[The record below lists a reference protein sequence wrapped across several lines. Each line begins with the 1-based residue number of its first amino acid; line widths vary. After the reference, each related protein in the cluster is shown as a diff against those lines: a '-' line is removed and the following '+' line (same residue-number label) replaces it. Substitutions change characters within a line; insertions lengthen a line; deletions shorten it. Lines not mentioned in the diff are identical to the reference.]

1 MDELSTPYSLS
12 EDAVSRYRDEGF
24 VKLKAVLSAITID
37 AFRAEL
43 TRVVRDVYLAQ
54 VHARLAEDYGTKFAD
69 KAAKFFA
76 APAAGPQ
83 STYARAFT
91 QRPNLWRFSP
101 LAETLVRSTRLARIA
116 TQLMDV
122 TGVRLYHDQ
131 ALFKEAHGGHTPWH
145 VDQFYWPLS
154 NANTT
159 TLWIPLQAVPLQM
172 GPVAF
177 ARGSHRAAAQG
188 LAAQLAISDESEA
201 RLAQLM
207 SEFEVD
213 ESAFDIGDVSF
224 HSGWTCHRAGPN
236 STDATRAAFTIIY
249 MDENIRLIEP
259 EHDNHRFDARMWLPG
274 VRPGEIAASKLNPV
288 LYSN

>member
-1 MDELSTPYSLS
+1 MDELSMPYPLA
-12 EDAVSRYRDEGF
+12 EDAVSRYREDGF
-24 VKLKAVLSAITID
+24 VKLKAVLSPITID

-43 TRVVRDVYLAQ
+43 TRVVRDVYPAQ
-54 VHARLAEDYGTKFAD
+54 VHARLTEDYGPKFAD

-122 TGVRLYHDQ
+122 SGVRLYHDQ
-131 ALFKEAHGGHTPWH
+131 ALFKEAYGGHTPWH

-177 ARGSHRAAAQG
+177 ARGSHRTAAQG

-249 MDENIRLIEP
+249 MDEHIRLIEP

-274 VRPGEIAASKLNPV
+274 VRPGEIAGSKLNPV
-288 LYSN
+288 LYSS